1 MEIFKAILGGA
12 AGAAFITGIFSLIKW
27 FLERKAKK
35 ADRKEERS
43 TDDIRKIEARV
54 SETQDTVD
62 NLVIAMRM
70 QMYDRIKHLAKSY
83 IDRGHITVEEL
94 EDLDKMHDVYHG
106 PLQGNGF
113 LNELMEQVHHLP
125 LRAK

>member
-12 AGAAFITGIFSLIKW
+12 AGAAFITGVFSLIKW
-27 FLERKAKK
+27 CLERKAKK

-70 QMYDRIKHLAKSY
+70 QMYDRIKQLAKSH
-83 IDRGHITVEEL
+83 IDRGYITVEEL

-113 LNELMEQVHHLP
+113 LSELMEQVHHLP

>member
-35 ADRKEERS
+35 ADRKEEQS

-70 QMYDRIKHLAKSY
+70 QMYDRIKQLAKSY
-83 IDRGHITVEEL
+83 IDRRYITVEEL
-94 EDLDKMHDVYHG
+94 EDLDKMHDVYHRN
-106 PLQGNGF
+106 LNGNGF
-113 LNELMEQVHHLP
+113 LSELMEHVHHLP
-125 LRAK
+125 PRAK

>member
-12 AGAAFITGIFSLIKW
+12 AGAAFITGVFSLIKW

-113 LNELMEQVHHLP
+113 LNELMEQVHHLT

>member
-83 IDRGHITVEEL
+83 IDRGYITVEEL
-94 EDLDKMHDVYHG
+94 EDLDKMHDNYHG

-113 LNELMEQVHHLP
+113 LSELMGQVHHLP

>member
-12 AGAAFITGIFSLIKW
+12 AGAAFITGVFSLIKW
-27 FLERKAKK
+27 CLERKAKK

-83 IDRGHITVEEL
+83 IDRGYITVEEL

-113 LNELMEQVHHLP
+113 LSELMEQVHHLP

>member
-12 AGAAFITGIFSLIKW
+12 AGAAFITGVFSLIKW
-27 FLERKAKK
+27 SLERKAKK

-113 LNELMEQVHHLP
+113 LNELMEQVHHLT